1 MASRS
6 NPRPTGFLTVFS
18 EDGILK
24 CNVGTAAFGC
34 PAEQSE
40 AHQPAPAA
48 PEMRSKRYKGE
59 QALRPVSKAR
69 QNRKGFSPRGKSDYL
84 KTSPHP
90 CINLPTDHVP
100 DTPPTPG
107 PTAQPRGP
115 TIIAAGL
122 LLAALAVVVLY
133 TSRRAFLSPVAMVV
147 VAAIGLAALL
157 LQRRLRPDLRQD
169 PQPAAQP
176 SSPQDSP
183 TRAPLRLN
191 AAGVLFAI
199 AAVFADVLHLNP
211 ALTLITALAAV
222 ISFALSGVIVLNAL
236 RKPRP

>member
-1 MASRS
+1 LNWCEIFELLAVMAVILVAYFALPSRYHL
-6 NPRPTGFLTVFS
+6 NPDWQEAALIVMLTS
-18 EDGILK
+18 
-24 CNVGTAAFGC
+24 VGL
-34 PAEQSE
+34 
-40 AHQPAPAA
+40 A
-48 PEMRSKRYKGE
+48 PEVN
-59 QALRPVSKAR
+59 P
-69 QNRKGFSPRGKSDYL
+69 DYL
-84 KTSPHP
+84 KTAPDP
-90 CINLPTDHVP
+90 CINLPTDQVP

-107 PTAQPRGP
+107 PTPQPRGP

-122 LLAALAVVVLY
+122 LLAALALVVLY

-157 LQRRLRPDLRQD
+157 LQRRLHPDLRPDLRSD
-169 PQPAAQP
+169 LGPGASPAARP
-176 SSPQDSP
+176 SSPQASP
-183 TRAPLRLN
+183 ARAPLRLN

-222 ISFALSGVIVLNAL
+222 ISFAISGVIVLNAL

>member
-1 MASRS
+1 M
-6 NPRPTGFLTVFS
+6 
-18 EDGILK
+18 
-24 CNVGTAAFGC
+24 
-34 PAEQSE
+34 
-40 AHQPAPAA
+40 
-48 PEMRSKRYKGE
+48 
-59 QALRPVSKAR
+59 
-69 QNRKGFSPRGKSDYL
+69 
-84 KTSPHP
+84 KTIPHP

-100 DTPPTPG
+100 DTPPPPAPTP
-107 PTAQPRGP
+107 QPRGP

-147 VAAIGLAALL
+147 VAAIGVAALL
-157 LQRRLRPDLRQD
+157 LQRRLRPDLRSD
-169 PQPAAQP
+169 LRSDLGPDLGPAAQS
-176 SSPQDSP
+176 SSPKDSP

-191 AAGVLFAI
+191 AAGVVFAI

-222 ISFALSGVIVLNAL
+222 ISFAISAVIVLNAL

>member
-1 MASRS
+1 
-6 NPRPTGFLTVFS
+6 
-18 EDGILK
+18 
-24 CNVGTAAFGC
+24 
-34 PAEQSE
+34 
-40 AHQPAPAA
+40 
-48 PEMRSKRYKGE
+48 
-59 QALRPVSKAR
+59 
-69 QNRKGFSPRGKSDYL
+69 L

-90 CINLPTDHVP
+90 CINLPTNQVP
-100 DTPPTPG
+100 DTPPTPA
-107 PTAQPRGP
+107 PTPQPRGP

-122 LLAALAVVVLY
+122 LLAALALVVLY

-157 LQRRLRPDLRQD
+157 LQRRLRPDLRSD
-169 PQPAAQP
+169 LASSLGPAAQP
-176 SSPQDSP
+176 ASPQDSP
-183 TRAPLRLN
+183 SGAPLRLN

-222 ISFALSGVIVLNAL
+222 ISFAISGVIVLNAL

>member
-1 MASRS
+1 M
-6 NPRPTGFLTVFS
+6 
-18 EDGILK
+18 
-24 CNVGTAAFGC
+24 
-34 PAEQSE
+34 
-40 AHQPAPAA
+40 
-48 PEMRSKRYKGE
+48 
-59 QALRPVSKAR
+59 
-69 QNRKGFSPRGKSDYL
+69 
-84 KTSPHP
+84 KTSPNP
-90 CINLPTDHVP
+90 CINLPTDQVP
-100 DTPPTPG
+100 DTPPTPA
-107 PTAQPRGP
+107 PTPQPRGP

-122 LLAALAVVVLY
+122 LLAALAVVVIY

-157 LQRRLRPDLRQD
+157 LQRRLRPDLRPD
-169 PQPAAQP
+169 LHSDLGPDAGPAAQS

-183 TRAPLRLN
+183 SRAPLRLN

-222 ISFALSGVIVLNAL
+222 ISFAISGVIVLNAL